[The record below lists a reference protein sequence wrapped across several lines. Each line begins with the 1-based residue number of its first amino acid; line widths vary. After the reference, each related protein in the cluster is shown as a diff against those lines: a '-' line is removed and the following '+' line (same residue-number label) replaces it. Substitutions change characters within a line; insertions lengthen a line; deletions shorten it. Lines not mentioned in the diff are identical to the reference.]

1 MLRKSY
7 LTPENSARFA
17 KRAVA
22 TLAATL
28 GVAALVFAV
37 AASPADAKKRKAA
50 PKSAAPTVPEVE
62 AGEPM
67 TLIVSLRE
75 QRVDIYRGTSLV
87 TSSKV
92 STGMRGYSTK
102 AGVFTILEKKRMH
115 HSNLYSGAPMP
126 WMQRITWSGTA
137 LHAGVVPGYPA
148 SHGCIRLPFSFA
160 PQLYK
165 MTGVGEHVVVA
176 QDRPAPKIIDHV
188 ALFQPLPPP
197 QAPTMVKQEQKQRQ
211 SSNELPAATP
221 GLPVILAK
229 ADISGIANDA
239 SPTAGK
245 PANETVAATS
255 VRPSPVKPGYVN
267 GSSNDTRTHAIDPF
281 ADQGASKAHALE
293 SVDPKMPAKA
303 AESAPVE
310 EKTAETKGSPPAS
323 ETVTATSEAT
333 TSTPEAT
340 APVVPVALSVPAAPE
355 MAPEPA
361 RTPSVIEARLQAG
374 ALSAG
379 TQAAEPRSDKPLRI
393 LVTRRTARD
402 RIIGVQQ
409 ILAGMGYMEHQNFDG
424 TIGKVT
430 VQAIKTFQK
439 ANGMPETGTFNDEFV
454 AKVYQVAGKGQ
465 PPEGHLWVRQD
476 MRRMFD
482 MPVTFK
488 DPETPLGTHVFTA
501 MKFAPGDTQTRWM
514 AVSLQ
519 GDDATPVLD
528 RLEIP
533 DDARQKI
540 SERLTPGSSLI
551 VADLSINTAALAKGA
566 DFVVWAKDMPAKLT
580 PASLNTELAPKPRKK
595 RTRAVRPN
603 QNQFRYNYGF
613 QPPRTF
619 RNFPW

>member
-1 MLRKSY
+1 MSY
-7 LTPENSARFA
+7 LTPEQAARFA
-17 KRAVA
+17 KRTTA

-50 PKSAAPTVPEVE
+50 PKPAEPTVPEVE

-160 PQLYK
+160 PKLYK
-165 MTGVGEHVVVA
+165 ITGVGEHVVVA
-176 QDRPAPKIIDHV
+176 QDRPAPKIIEHV

-197 QAPTMVKQEQKQRQ
+197 QAPTTVKQEQKQRQ
-211 SSNELPAATP
+211 SSNELPAARS

-229 ADISGIANDA
+229 AEISGIANDA

-245 PANETVAATS
+245 PADETSAATS
-255 VRPSPVKPGYVN
+255 TRPSPVRPGYVN
-267 GSSNDTRTHAIDPF
+267 GSSDDTRTHAIDPF
-281 ADQGASKAHALE
+281 ADQSRSKAHALE
-293 SVDPKMPAKA
+293 TVDPKVPTKA
-303 AESAPVE
+303 AESAPVQQ
-310 EKTAETKGSPPAS
+310 KPAETKAS
-323 ETVTATSEAT
+323 NVAGEAVTAPSEAT
-333 TSTPEAT
+333 TKTPEAIV
-340 APVVPVALSVPAAPE
+340 PVVPASLSVPAAPE

-374 ALSAG
+374 AMSAA
-379 TQAAEPRSDKPLRI
+379 TQAAEPRSEKPLRV
-393 LVTRRTARD
+393 LVTRRTTRD

-409 ILAGMGYMEHQNFDG
+409 LLADMGYMEHQSFDG

-430 VQAIKTFQK
+430 LQAMKAFQK

-454 AKVYQVAGKGQ
+454 GKVYQVAGKGL

-476 MRRMFD
+476 MGRMFD
-482 MPVTFK
+482 IPVTFK

-501 MKFAPGDTQTRWM
+501 MKFAPGETQTRWM

-519 GDDATPVLD
+519 GDDAMAVLD

-533 DDARQKI
+533 EEARQKI

-566 DFVVWAKDMPAKLT
+566 DFVVWAKDMPGKVT
-580 PASLNTELAPKPRKK
+580 PASLNTELAPRPRKK

-613 QPPRTF
+613 QPQRSF

>member
-1 MLRKSY
+1 MSY
-7 LTPENSARFA
+7 FTPEQAARFA
-17 KRAVA
+17 KRSTA

-37 AASPADAKKRKAA
+37 AAGPADAKKRKAA
-50 PKSAAPTVPEVE
+50 PKSAEPTVPEVE

-165 MTGVGEHVVVA
+165 ITGVGQHVVVA
-176 QDRPAPKIIDHV
+176 QDRPAPKIIEHV
-188 ALFQPLPPP
+188 ALFQPLPAP
-197 QAPTMVKQEQKQRQ
+197 QPPTMVKQEPKQRQ
-211 SSNELPAATP
+211 SSNELPAARL

-229 ADISGIANDA
+229 AEISGIANDG

-245 PANETVAATS
+245 PANEPLAAAS
-255 VRPSPVKPGYVN
+255 ASPSPVKPGYVN
-267 GSSNDTRTHAIDPF
+267 GSSDDTRTHAIDPF
-281 ADQGASKAHALE
+281 ADQTPSKAHALE
-293 SVDPKMPAKA
+293 AVDPKAPAKA

-310 EKTAETKGSPPAS
+310 EKTAETTGSSVAS
-323 ETVTATSEAT
+323 DVVTAPTQAT
-333 TSTPEAT
+333 ANTPEA
-340 APVVPVALSVPAAPE
+340 APPVVPVALSVPAAPE
-355 MAPEPA
+355 MTPEPV
-361 RTPSVIEARLQAG
+361 RTPSVIEASLQAG
-374 ALSAG
+374 AMSAA
-379 TQAAEPRSDKPLRI
+379 TQAAEPRSDKPLRV

-409 ILAGMGYMEHQNFDG
+409 ILADMGYIEHQNFDG

-430 VQAIKTFQK
+430 VQAIKAFQK

-476 MRRMFD
+476 MGRMFD
-482 MPVTFK
+482 TPVTFK
-488 DPETPLGTHVFTA
+488 DPESPLGTHVFTA

-519 GDDATPVLD
+519 GDDAMAVLD

-533 DDARQKI
+533 EDARQKI

-566 DFVVWAKDMPAKLT
+566 DFVVWAKDMPGKVT

-603 QNQFRYNYGF
+603 PNQYRYNYGF
-613 QPPRTF
+613 QAPRSF